1 MSGKII
7 YNKGNIAKY
16 KTRNPLKR
24 KLLASFDLRILQLLQ
39 QITDENS
46 HMFFGKNIT
55 LLDAGCGEGFITEQI
70 KQCFPKWNLTGVDGA
85 EEAVLF
91 ARKHVKG
98 VDFKVENLYELH
110 FSDCT
115 FDIVVCSEVLEHLDE
130 PERALKE
137 LKRVSKTAILLTVPH
152 EPWFRLGNMVAFH
165 NISRLGNPI
174 DHVNHWNFYEFQK
187 FVRVQLADFDCRFEK
202 SFPWIIC
209 VAVRKGIFTL

>member
-1 MSGKII
+1 MSGKIT
-7 YNKGNIAKY
+7 YNKGNISKY

-24 KLLASFDLRILQLLQ
+24 KLIARFDLRILQLLK

-55 LLDAGCGEGFITEQI
+55 LLDAGCGEGVVTEQI
-70 KQCFPKWNLTGVDGA
+70 KQYFPKWNITGVDGA

-98 VDFKVENLYELH
+98 IDFKVGNLYALD
-110 FSDCT
+110 FLDRA

-137 LKRVSKTAILLTVPH
+137 LKRVSRTALLLTVPH
-152 EPWFRLGNMVAFH
+152 EPWFRFGNLLALH
-165 NISRLGNPI
+165 NISRLGDPV
-174 DHVNHWNFYEFQK
+174 DHVNHWSFSEFQK
-187 FVRVQLADFDCRFEK
+187 FTKEQLSGFECK
-202 SFPWIIC
+202 YETSFPWSIC
-209 VAVRKGIFTL
+209 LAASRQ